1 MKTGH
6 HMPMIRERV
15 STQGMIRPLEQ
26 EEDLPA
32 FKLSPQLVGTIPEIV
47 LMRYMAAK
55 QAADLRFASTI
66 KGIEKARARNI
77 ERASRDLALHAA
89 AVQRAVGGVNGASVS
104 DAGAGVWRLAWAL
117 DADEHP
123 PPSSIVGR
131 LDTEEALRFARA
143 ADKRW
148 LVELTAAA
156 GGNGGQGSDPPSLSS
171 RRSAGAAAMIAVW
184 FTTKL
189 QRTAAVEQERGGNAG
204 VSVNRAQVVRSV
216 EVF

>member
-1 MKTGH
+1 
-6 HMPMIRERV
+6 MIRERV
-15 STQGMIRPLEQ
+15 STQGMIRPLEH

-32 FKLSPQLVGTIPEIV
+32 FKLSPQRVGTIPEIV
-47 LMRYMAAK
+47 LVRYMAAK
-55 QAADLRFASTI
+55 QAADQRFASTI
-66 KGIEKARARNI
+66 KGIEKARVRNV

-89 AVQRAVGGVNGASVS
+89 AVRRVASGVKGTSVS
-104 DAGAGVWRLAWAL
+104 GAGAGVWRLAWAL

-148 LVELTAAA
+148 LVEFTAAA
-156 GGNGGQGSDPPSLSS
+156 GSDGGQRSGPQSLSS
-171 RRSAGAAAMIAVW
+171 WRSAGAATMIAVW
-184 FTTKL
+184 FTAKL
-189 QRTAAVEQERGGNAG
+189 QRTAVVEQERDVG
-204 VSVNRAQVVRSV
+204 VSVNRAEAVRSV